1 MSLNNYNDG
10 SVNSYKPYRTLSY
23 HIGNMQGVGA
33 RSRQEDSFAVMNA
46 FDVNKIKNNGLFFAV
61 CDGMGGMKDGKVAS
75 EAAVSSFRQSFIE
88 MNKDY
93 DIPTQLKNSVF
104 VASDKV
110 EALLGG
116 QGGSTAVVCVIYQN
130 MLYYVSVGDSFL
142 YLKRGNTLLRIN
154 KEHNMCNQI
163 YLSCIRDGNMNP
175 FEGRNDS
182 EAVALT
188 QFLGMV
194 GLEEVDC
201 FIKPFPIMEGD
212 VFLACSDGVGGV
224 LSEQEVLYA
233 LSLDKPNLICQQ
245 LEQSLIA
252 HNKPNQDNYTAVVV
266 KCVK

>member
-10 SVNSYKPYRTLSY
+10 SVNSDMPYRTLSY

-88 MNKDY
+88 MNKGY

-104 VASDKV
+104 VASNKV

-163 YLSCIRDGNMNP
+163 YLSCIRD
-175 FEGRNDS
+175 
-182 EAVALT
+182 
-188 QFLGMV
+188 
-194 GLEEVDC
+194 
-201 FIKPFPIMEGD
+201 
-212 VFLACSDGVGGV
+212 
-224 LSEQEVLYA
+224 
-233 LSLDKPNLICQQ
+233 
-245 LEQSLIA
+245 
-252 HNKPNQDNYTAVVV
+252 
-266 KCVK
+266 